1 MKKIGVDDMLE
12 LKDVT
17 YFYKS
22 QKDKVVLDKISYRF
36 EKGKLY
42 AILGASGGGKTCH
55 FWQGWIS
62 LLREK

>member
-1 MKKIGVDDMLE
+1 MLE

-42 AILGASGGGKTCH
+42 AILGASAVEKPHCCH
-55 FWQGWIS
+55 FWRGWIFLS
-62 LLREK
+62 REK